1 MTPQWPSFWA
11 HIPDDDRPAM
21 REILSDLLATGVL
34 FGDTGRERELFQTA
48 RKYEPELAEYLSL
61 LNVALFQDPDRP
73 ILQAR
78 PIPGECG
85 LTARF
90 TKDET
95 LVVLTLWRIYD
106 DAIMER
112 PTNIVAL
119 SADDLFA
126 KLKLYFEHIEPPA
139 PTHLE
144 RILVKLRSR
153 RLVRF
158 QPDAE
163 QFGESRLEILPT
175 LARVIPFERPEEWA
189 QSAALYQQSTT
200 ASNGNNEIA
209 AAEEGNQP

>member
-1 MTPQWPSFWA
+1 MTPQWPTFWA

-21 REILSDLLATGVL
+21 REILTDLLATGVL
-34 FGDTGRERELFQTA
+34 FGDVGRERELFQTA
-48 RKYEPELAEYLSL
+48 RKYEQELADYLSL
-61 LNVALFQDPDRP
+61 LNIALFQDPDRP

-85 LTARF
+85 FTARF

-106 DAIMER
+106 DAIMEK
-112 PTNIVAL
+112 PTTVVTL

-126 KLKLYFEHIEPPA
+126 KLKLYFEHIEPPT

-144 RILVKLRSR
+144 RVLSKLRSR
-153 RLVRF
+153 RLIRF
-158 QPDAE
+158 HPDDE

-175 LARVIPFERPEEWA
+175 LARTIPFEQPEEWA
-189 QSAALYQQSTT
+189 QSVALFQQPATG
-200 ASNGNNEIA
+200 ANGNQEDA
-209 AAEEGNQP
+209 APKEEQKP